1 MADKSF
7 HSFMN
12 TVNPQHFL
20 SVLWV
25 LGPRAGCWWL
35 GTERRALHR
44 RGSQGVGETLR
55 SILCTKAVAEALCP
69 HPVLPHPPWPIHLC
83 PLPVALSS
91 WPGQGALCP
100 PPPPAAISCP
110 PVICFLWSFCP
121 ETSGSLWTIGNLGYL
136 LPWAR
141 PGLLTPLGWGSKW
154 ASLGMLPWEAD
165 GSRCYSFIHS
175 FIHRSQA
182 CVGPTKWTR
191 HLCPCPHGAPRPRG
205 SSPSHTK
212 RILPRASPAVVVRG
226 LKEGALS

>member
-1 MADKSF
+1 MSTLSLTCQVTRSKTLLLHLISKSAGLTVSPQLLEMAGMADKSF

-44 RGSQGVGETLR
+44 RGSRGVGETLR
-55 SILCTKAVAEALCP
+55 SILCTKAVAEALWP
-69 HPVLPHPPWPIHLC
+69 HPVLLHPPWPVHLC

-100 PPPPAAISCP
+100 PPPPTAISCP

-136 LPWAR
+136 LPR
-141 PGLLTPLGWGSKW
+141 
-154 ASLGMLPWEAD
+154 D
-165 GSRCYSFIHS
+165 
-175 FIHRSQA
+175 
-182 CVGPTKWTR
+182 
-191 HLCPCPHGAPRPRG
+191 
-205 SSPSHTK
+205 
-212 RILPRASPAVVVRG
+212 
-226 LKEGALS
+226 